1 MSSRP
6 FTTGTVP
13 GALPGLG
20 HIWPLMRRPIEF
32 LTSLPNH
39 GDLVEIRLGPTR
51 VYVPCHPELLRQT
64 LTDDRTF
71 DKGGKYYDRARA
83 MAGNGVATCAHQ
95 DHRRQRRLLQP
106 AFHPSRLEAYA
117 TTMEQEVKALTDS
130 WGDAE
135 VIDAYPVLYALA
147 LRTVTRTLFSTRVT
161 DEVVTD
167 IQHSFDIAFSGFFRQ
182 MFMPP
187 ALLRLPL
194 PANLRHRRA
203 LRNLNDI
210 VDRVLRDATA
220 GENREHGDDGG
231 DGKGRD
237 DAARNVLSVLL
248 ASRGSAAGADTGDA
262 DAGAAGADAGTTDA
276 EIHDQVV
283 TVLAAGSETV
293 ASTLTWALYL
303 LSRNPAAQRR
313 LQEEVDSVLG
323 GRPARW
329 EDLPRLA
336 HTHRVITE
344 TIRLYPPGWLF
355 TRVTTKDVVLAGR
368 HLTAGTTVVISP
380 VPVHRNTGIFR
391 RAADFDP
398 DRWLPERTSALPR
411 GAFAGFG
418 TGPRKCIGDTFGV
431 AECAFA
437 LTAVANHWSVGCAP
451 GADIRPVPLAAFYR
465 PRRLRLELNRRS
477 RHDA

>member
-1 MSSRP
+1 MSSQP

-32 LTSLPNH
+32 LTSLPDH
-39 GDLVEIRLGPTR
+39 GDLVEIRLGPTP

-83 MAGNGVATCAHQ
+83 MAGNGVATCAHK

-135 VIDAYPVLYALA
+135 VVDAYPVLYALA

-161 DEVVTD
+161 DEVVAD
-167 IQHSFDIAFSGFFRQ
+167 IQRSFDIAFSGFFRQ

-194 PANLRHRRA
+194 PANLRHQRA
-203 LRNLNDI
+203 LRNLNAI

-220 GENREHGDDGG
+220 GQESVPGQDRE
-231 DGKGRD
+231 
-237 DAARNVLSVLL
+237 AAGRNVLSVLL
-248 ASRGSAAGADTGDA
+248 ASRESAAPAGTADTGAEGAAQGGDAAGAA
-262 DAGAAGADAGTTDA
+262 DA

-313 LQEEVDSVLG
+313 LQEEADTVLG

-329 EDLPRLA
+329 DDLPHLP

-355 TRVTTKDVVLAGR
+355 TRVTTKAVILAGR
-368 HLTAGTTVVISP
+368 HLKAGTTVVISP
-380 VPVHRNTGIFR
+380 VPVHRNTAVFR

-418 TGPRKCIGDTFGV
+418 TGPRKCVGDGFGV
-431 AECAFA
+431 AECALA
-437 LTAVANHWSVGCAP
+437 LTAVASHWTVRCAP
-451 GADIRPVPLAAFYR
+451 GADTRPVPLAAFYR
-465 PRRLRLELNRRS
+465 PRRLRLELNRR